1 MTVTPSFGAVVPDR
15 SDYQSDRKIKV
26 QRAAPLRLHADGPL
40 SLDAGWR
47 CLWPIR
53 DQFGRGTCVA
63 FGTIAAVELL
73 RAREFDLPPERL
85 SEQFLHQQM
94 LSEFPLTGA
103 ERDSMPEGGSLLRQ
117 AWQVIENNGLVDAD
131 KVPYRPSAHGI
142 LASGPAASQDVLSA
156 AQTQRFTCRSYGRVG
171 KKKETDDP
179 RTEFFSSGDEIALK
193 ILNYLK
199 DGYPVVIGIP
209 LFLHPSGLTNWTLP
223 SVLAQGRVYC
233 PDDEGAPALEG
244 PRDDGHVVCLTG
256 FIPDPTEALGGW
268 FTFRNS
274 WGTDFASR
282 ALGNSGTATA
292 SGRGN
297 GVMTATHVNEY
308 CWEYLVPGPARDDQ
322 MATASPL
329 VS

>member
-1 MTVTPSFGAVVPDR
+1 MSVRPTFGAVVPDKN
-15 SDYQSDRKIKV
+15 DYQSDRNIKIT
-26 QRAAPLRLHADGPL
+26 RAAPLRLHSDGPL

-63 FGTIAAVELL
+63 FGTIAAIELL

-85 SEQFLHQQM
+85 SEQFLHEQM
-94 LSEFPLTGA
+94 QSQFPLARA

-131 KVPYRPSAHGI
+131 KMPYRPSAHGI
-142 LASGPAASQDVLSA
+142 LPSGPAASQGVMTA
-156 AQTQRFTCRSYGRVG
+156 ATGQRFTCLNYGRVG
-171 KKKETDDP
+171 QMKETDDP
-179 RTEFFSSGDEIALK
+179 RTTFFSSGDEIALT
-193 ILNYLK
+193 ILNFLK

-223 SVLAQGRVYC
+223 SVLAQGRVHC
-233 PDDEGAPALEG
+233 PEDDGSPALEG

-256 FIPDPTEALGGW
+256 FIPDPDEALGGW

-282 ALGNSGTATA
+282 SMGNGEPASAT
-292 SGRGN
+292 GRGN
-297 GVMTATHVNEY
+297 GIMSATHVNEY
-308 CWEYLVPGPARDDQ
+308 CWEYLVPGPARDDPI
-322 MATASPL
+322 ATASAP